1 MGGEDGSEGRTGDGQ
16 QRKGDL
22 FTCPGGGGPQIFCG
36 DGPWRALEMSAR
48 GSRMSA
54 GADGARERERAGAGG
69 ARERERA
76 GRRRELARKRKGSG
90 GGVRDPWTR
99 CSPPHRE
106 SSGIGASAH
115 SASYLDAVSSLLSL
129 PPE

>member
-1 MGGEDGSEGRTGDGQ
+1 MRAKGEREMGNRGREIY
-16 QRKGDL
+16 L
-22 FTCPGGGGPQIFCG
+22 PALEGGGPQIFCG
-36 DGPWRALEMSAR
+36 DDPWRALEMSAR

-99 CSPPHRE
+99 CVLPIASLPE
-106 SSGIGASAH
+106 SCGIGASAD

-129 PPE
+129 PPQ